1 MATETARNSIVEALA
16 SWKGPP
22 AAIRGDD
29 AEKLRAEFVQRFP
42 ISAWPKLPLEDYA
55 LGQDKLDTVSY

>member
-16 SWKGPP
+16 SWKGP
-22 AAIRGDD
+22 AAAKRGDE

-42 ISAWPKLPLEDYA
+42 ISAWPTLPLED
-55 LGQDKLDTVSY
+55 